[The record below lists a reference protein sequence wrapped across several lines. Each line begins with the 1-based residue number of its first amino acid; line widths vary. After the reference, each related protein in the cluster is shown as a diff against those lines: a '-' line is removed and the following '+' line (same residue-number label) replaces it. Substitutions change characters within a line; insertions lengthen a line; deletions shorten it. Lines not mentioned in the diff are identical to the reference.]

1 MKNNSEELFEFSH
14 EQGVDIEW
22 TLSKSIELFHE
33 SPKIHEIKGYV
44 QDYFVRYCYER
55 QLPLKETL
63 EKVNGL
69 FKKDIHLEMSDIV
82 PDSKRGQAHLLN
94 MTLIPMLNKDG
105 IYLDEEKT
113 ENTVDGFCNL
123 TSISRELADPIVA
136 TFIKWKKRTVIER
149 ELHDFLNSKI
159 AQISDDKDRK
169 AAGEEAINAYAE
181 VLKVTPQYVKGVL
194 KNKRKKDEAE
204 RKRIEEYRASKKKSL
219 ADAPDNNEGR

>member
-14 EQGVDIEW
+14 EQGVEIEW

-82 PDSKRGQAHLLN
+82 PDSK
-94 MTLIPMLNKDG
+94 
-105 IYLDEEKT
+105 
-113 ENTVDGFCNL
+113 
-123 TSISRELADPIVA
+123 
-136 TFIKWKKRTVIER
+136 
-149 ELHDFLNSKI
+149 
-159 AQISDDKDRK
+159 
-169 AAGEEAINAYAE
+169 
-181 VLKVTPQYVKGVL
+181 
-194 KNKRKKDEAE
+194 
-204 RKRIEEYRASKKKSL
+204 
-219 ADAPDNNEGR
+219 

>member
-1 MKNNSEELFEFSH
+1 M
-14 EQGVDIEW
+14 
-22 TLSKSIELFHE
+22 
-33 SPKIHEIKGYV
+33 
-44 QDYFVRYCYER
+44 
-55 QLPLKETL
+55 
-63 EKVNGL
+63 
-69 FKKDIHLEMSDIV
+69 
-82 PDSKRGQAHLLN
+82 
-94 MTLIPMLNKDG
+94 
-105 IYLDEEKT
+105 
-113 ENTVDGFCNL
+113 

-204 RKRIEEYRASKKKSL
+204 RKRIEEYRASMKKSL